1 MSGLRNNL
9 EKKVAKTLGP
19 EFEYEALR
27 LSYRVQRKYLPD
39 FIDVA
44 GKKIVEAKGLFTAE
58 DRAKHKAIKAQHP
71 EYEVTIVFQNA
82 QRTITKT
89 SKTTY
94 AGWCDANGIKWKQ
107 A

>member
-1 MSGLRNNL
+1 MRNRF
-9 EKKVAKTLGP
+9 EEKVAKTLGS
-19 EFEYEALR
+19 EYQYEALR
-27 LSYRVQRKYLPD
+27 LTYTVQRKYLPD

-44 GKKIVEAKGLFTAE
+44 GKKIIEAKGLFTAE
-58 DRAKHKAIKAQHP
+58 DRAKHKAIKTQHP
-71 EYEVTIVFQNA
+71 DYDLTIVFQNA
-82 QRTITKT
+82 QRTISKT

>member
-1 MSGLRNNL
+1 MRNNF
-9 EKKVAKTLGP
+9 ETKVAKTLGP
-19 EFEYEALR
+19 EYEYEALR
-27 LSYRVQRKYLPD
+27 LSYTVQKKYLPD

-71 EYEVTIVFQNA
+71 DWDVTIVFQNA
-82 QRTITKT
+82 QRTISKT

-94 AGWCDANGIKWKQ
+94 GEWCDANGIRWQQ

>member
-1 MSGLRNNL
+1 MRNRF
-9 EKKVAKTLGP
+9 EEKVAKTLGP
-19 EFEYEALR
+19 EYEYETLR
-27 LSYRVQRKYLPD
+27 LSYTVQRKYLPD
-39 FIDVA
+39 FIDTA

-71 EYEVTIVFQNA
+71 DYEVTIVFQNA
-82 QRTITKT
+82 QRTISKT

-94 AGWCDANGIKWKQ
+94 AGWCDANGIKWQQ